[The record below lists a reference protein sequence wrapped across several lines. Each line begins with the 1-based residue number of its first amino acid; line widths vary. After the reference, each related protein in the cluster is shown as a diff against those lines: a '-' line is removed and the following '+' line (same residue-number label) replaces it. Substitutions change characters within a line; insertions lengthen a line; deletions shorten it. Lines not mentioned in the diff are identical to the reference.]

1 MCSGRDVA
9 IQDIAD
15 RLLAQAGSSVRL
27 VQDPSLMRPV
37 EVPVLRGD
45 PGRLQAATG
54 WKPEVP
60 LDQTLADVLA
70 HWRAAPA

>member
-1 MCSGRDVA
+1 VDVS
-9 IQDIAD
+9 IQEIAD
-15 RLLAQAGSSVRL
+15 RLLAAAGSSVRL

-45 PGRLQAATG
+45 PGRLEEATH
-54 WKPEVP
+54 WTPEIT

-70 HWRAAPA
+70 HWRASPA